1 MSMSSSSLGLPPRS
15 KSSSVAQ
22 SKLKEEELRKRMRT
36 ARREKALKAML
47 HTYDLRGVNPE
58 EAMKVAEMLDDIGT
72 RSASPTHLLYV
83 PKSSPIKEIEST
95 IHIDVI
101 KGLGDTRK
109 LNLKKDATFLTDLK
123 RRFVERIEIIKD
135 KIETT
140 MEDVEFIRG
149 QIVACNERTA
159 SHNNAPRA
167 QDSDAV
173 VILPVTGSY
182 NCSELNTRMLMKSR
196 EILMRR
202 KMNKRAEVNDAI
214 WILQLD

>member
-95 IHIDVI
+95 VI
-101 KGLGDTRK
+101 
-109 LNLKKDATFLTDLK
+109 
-123 RRFVERIEIIKD
+123 
-135 KIETT
+135 
-140 MEDVEFIRG
+140 
-149 QIVACNERTA
+149 
-159 SHNNAPRA
+159 
-167 QDSDAV
+167 
-173 VILPVTGSY
+173 
-182 NCSELNTRMLMKSR
+182 
-196 EILMRR
+196 
-202 KMNKRAEVNDAI
+202 
-214 WILQLD
+214 